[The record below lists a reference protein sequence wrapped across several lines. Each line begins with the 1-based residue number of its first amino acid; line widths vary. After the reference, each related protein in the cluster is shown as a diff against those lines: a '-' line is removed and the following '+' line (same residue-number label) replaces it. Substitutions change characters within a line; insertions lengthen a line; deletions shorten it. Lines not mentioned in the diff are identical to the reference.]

1 MLYGQVPL
9 IAEMLDWASETLCTA
24 CFVWVCLFTLLV
36 RGQKLSLRLEDFN
49 F

>member
-9 IAEMLDWASETLCTA
+9 IAKMLDWASVTLGRA
-24 CFVWVCLFTLLV
+24 CVVWVCLFTLLV

>member
-9 IAEMLDWASETLCTA
+9 IAKMPDWAAVILCDA
-24 CFVWVCLFTLLV
+24 CVVWVCLFTLLA
-36 RGQKLSLRLEDFN
+36 RGQKLNLRLDNLN